1 MEGDFMNQF
10 LEEKTGVYNLKES
23 LKKYRE
29 MIEIAQ
35 KEVEHQESLIRKYSI
50 FSKGIINFI
59 NVIVNENYNLN
70 YRVVKVIIPEKRNIK
85 KSKYK
90 YKYLLVSELL
100 KEVPE
105 LYGMEYFKEIE
116 NENIVV
122 IGNTQRISSVKEVEF
137 VSFYNRS
144 ANRNNTLDFENHS
157 ETNVDSIY
165 YKIMNFINQLIMYR
179 YENDIKILSMNEMSV
194 LYNQFKDVYN
204 KKFIK

>member
-1 MEGDFMNQF
+1 MNQF